1 VVRQTSSLSRRLPK
15 MKKKILAV
23 VAAPAAVA
31 FSALPSFAAVS
42 TDIEN
47 AVSNAGAITDKV
59 TSISTVATGVV
70 VALLGASLILW
81 AAAVGFKA
89 LRRGFK

>member
-1 VVRQTSSLSRRLPK
+1 MNKHFAALGAGVSTLMLT
-15 MKKKILAV
+15 
-23 VAAPAAVA
+23 APA
-31 FSALPSFAAVS
+31 FAAADPVLV
-42 TDIEN
+42 T
-47 AVSNAGAITDKV
+47 AGDNVTAITGQVDG
-59 TSISTVATGVV
+59 ISTVATGVV